1 MPLGLTWLGH
11 STVLLEVDGVRLLTD
26 PVLRRRVAHLV
37 RRTPDAELSD
47 PELEGGAIDAVLVS
61 HAHRDHLD
69 LPSFRLLPEGVPVL
83 VPRGVRPLVT
93 RIGLRNVTE
102 LREGDELPVGDVQV
116 REVRALHDGGRGLR
130 RDATGTI
137 GFLVRGSSTVYFAG
151 DTDLF
156 PEMEALRPV
165 DVALLPVSGWGPRVP
180 AGHLDPARAARALQF
195 LRPRY
200 CVPVHWG
207 TFRPFYR
214 REPYPADVT
223 AGDELI
229 RRAEALAPEV
239 EVRVLRPGER
249 TEFP

>member
-11 STVLLEVDGVRLLTD
+11 STTLLELDGVRVLTD
-26 PVLRRRVAHLV
+26 PVLRRRFAHLV
-37 RRTPDAELSD
+37 RRAPD
-47 PELEGGAIDAVLVS
+47 PELDGRPIDAVLIS

-69 LPSFRLLPEGVPVL
+69 LPSLRRLPEGVRVV
-83 VPRGVRPLVT
+83 VPRGVEPLVA
-93 RIGLRNVTE
+93 RAGLRDATE
-102 LREGDELPVGDVQV
+102 LREGDELAVGDVHV
-116 REVRALHDGGRGLR
+116 RAVPALHDGGRGLR
-130 RDATGTI
+130 RDTTDTI
-137 GFLVRGSSTVYFAG
+137 GFLIRGSSIVYFAG
-151 DTDLF
+151 DTDVF

-180 AGHLDPARAARALQF
+180 AGHLDPARAARALQL

-207 TFRPFYR
+207 TFRPLYR
-214 REPYPADVT
+214 RDPYPADVT
-223 AGDELI
+223 AGDELS
-229 RRAEALAPEV
+229 RRAETLAPEV

>member
-11 STVLLEVDGVRLLTD
+11 STALLELDGARLLTD
-26 PVLRRRVAHLV
+26 PVLRWRFAHLV
-37 RRTPDAELSD
+37 RRAPE
-47 PELEGGAIDAVLVS
+47 PELDGGPIDVVLIS

-69 LPSFRLLPEGVPVL
+69 LPSFRLLPDGIRVVA
-83 VPRGVRPLVT
+83 PRGVAPLLT
-93 RIGLRNVTE
+93 RAGLRNVTE
-102 LREGDELPVGDVQV
+102 LLEGEELPVGDVQV
-116 REVRALHDGGRGLR
+116 RAVPALHDGGRGLR
-130 RDATGTI
+130 HEASDAI
-137 GFLVRGSSTVYFAG
+137 GFLICGRSIVYFAG
-151 DTDLF
+151 DTDVF

-180 AGHLDPARAARALQF
+180 AGHLDPARAARALQL

>member
-11 STVLLEVDGVRLLTD
+11 STTLLELDGVRVLTD
-26 PVLRRRVAHLV
+26 PVLRRRFAHLV
-37 RRTPDAELSD
+37 RRVPD
-47 PELEGGAIDAVLVS
+47 PELDERPIDAVLIS

-69 LPSFRLLPEGVPVL
+69 LPSLRLLPDGIQVV
-83 VPRGVRPLVT
+83 VPRGVEPLVM
-93 RIGLRNVTE
+93 RAGLRNVAE
-102 LREGDELPVGDVQV
+102 LREGDELSVGDVDV
-116 REVRALHDGGRGLR
+116 LAVPAVHDGGRGLR
-130 RDATGTI
+130 RDTTDTI
-137 GFLVRGSSTVYFAG
+137 GYLVRGSSIVYFAG
-151 DTDLF
+151 DTDVF

-165 DVALLPVSGWGPRVP
+165 DLALLPVSGWGARVP
-180 AGHLDPARAARALQF
+180 AGHLDPARAARALQL

-214 REPYPADVT
+214 RDPYPDDVT
-223 AGDELI
+223 AGDELS

-239 EVRVLRPGER
+239 EVRVLRPGDR

>member
-11 STVLLEVDGVRLLTD
+11 STTLLELDGVRVLTD
-26 PVLRRRVAHLV
+26 PVLRRRFAHLV
-37 RRTPDAELSD
+37 RRVPD
-47 PELEGGAIDAVLVS
+47 PEVDGRPIDAVLIS

-69 LPSFRLLPEGVPVL
+69 LPSLRLLPDGIQVV
-83 VPRGVRPLVT
+83 VPRGVEPLVT
-93 RIGLRNVTE
+93 RAGLRNVAE
-102 LREGDELPVGDVQV
+102 LREGDELSVGDVY
-116 REVRALHDGGRGLR
+116 VRAVPAVHDGGRGLP
-130 RDATGTI
+130 RDTTDTI
-137 GFLVRGSSTVYFAG
+137 GFLVRGSSIVYFAG
-151 DTDLF
+151 DTDVF

-165 DVALLPVSGWGPRVP
+165 DLALLPVSGWGARVP
-180 AGHLDPARAARALQF
+180 AGHLDPARAARALQ
-195 LRPRY
+195 LVRPRY

-214 REPYPADVT
+214 RDPYPADVT

-239 EVRVLRPGER
+239 EVRVLRPGDR